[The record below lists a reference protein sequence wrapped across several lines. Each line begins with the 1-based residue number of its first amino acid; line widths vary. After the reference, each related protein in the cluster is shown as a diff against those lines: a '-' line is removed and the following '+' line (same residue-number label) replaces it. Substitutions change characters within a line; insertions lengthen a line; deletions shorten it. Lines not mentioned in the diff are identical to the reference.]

1 MGPPRLPRHP
11 RLSRRAAGR
20 RGAVGG
26 EGLRKGSAFTKR
38 VESFLRRRV
47 LGWRTE
53 KLTWL
58 EGVIG
63 LIFALAVGLSWGFVI
78 HEVLQ

>member
-1 MGPPRLPRHP
+1 MPRARPRT
-11 RLSRRAAGR
+11 RRSSAP
-20 RGAVGG
+20 
-26 EGLRKGSAFTKR
+26 KGSAFTKR
-38 VESFLRRRV
+38 MKSVVRRRV

-58 EGVIG
+58 EGVIA

-78 HEVLQ
+78 HEALQ